1 MIVFKDNSWQIDGS
15 YPDFD
20 YTRYTKVYD
29 NESSSFALKEKED
42 YFETDNPVT
51 YVIPDD
57 SHLVF
62 KVMQYAPYMKILTD
76 EEGNVIDV
84 IEEYPIDVLI
94 DIKCS
99 EINVMCENTIKSGI
113 DYNGEHYDLT
123 NEDQINISDYEK
135 EAKLGSSV
143 AYHSSDKPWRLYT
156 SEEFL
161 DFVDAVNK
169 FKKSNLIYCNLL
181 KAQVKKM
188 TDPNA
193 IKAIEYGKAPL
204 NDEYKTLMNNLL
216 KETN

>member
-29 NESSSFALKEKED
+29 NESSSFVLKEKED
-42 YFETDNPVT
+42 YFETDNPVV
-51 YVIPDD
+51 YVISDD
-57 SHLVF
+57 SPLTS

-143 AYHSSDKPWRLYT
+143 AYHSSDNPWRLYT

-188 TDPNA
+188 TDSSA